1 MGLTAEVIGSS
12 LDALATRDV
21 QIARALARVG
31 YPAPRMRERGFAT
44 LLRTIVGQQVSVAA
58 AAAIWNRLE
67 QRLGTPPSPDA
78 LTALDDDAL
87 RSCGLSRQKALYAR
101 SLAEHVTAGQL
112 DFDALPA
119 ADEEAI
125 ARLTAVHGVGRWS
138 AEIYLMFAEGRP
150 DIWPAGDLAVREG
163 LGRILDLPVRPT
175 ESVVRRL
182 GDAWRPHRSALA
194 LFTWHA
200 YANPAL

>member
-1 MGLTAEVIGSS
+1 MGLTAEVIGAS
-12 LDALATRDV
+12 LDSLAARDA

-31 YPAPRMRERGFAT
+31 YPAPRIRERGFAT

-67 QRLGTPPSPDA
+67 QRLGTPPVPETLA
-78 LTALDDDAL
+78 MLDDEAL

-101 SLAEHVTAGQL
+101 SLAEHVMTGRL
-112 DFDALPA
+112 DLDALPLD
-119 ADEEAI
+119 DEEAV
-125 ARLTAVHGVGRWS
+125 ARLTAVHGIGRWS
-138 AEIYLMFAEGRP
+138 AEIYLMFAEGRE

-163 LGRILDLPVRPT
+163 LGRILDMPARPT
-175 ESVVRRL
+175 EGVVRRL
-182 GDAWRPHRSALA
+182 GEAWRPHRSALA
-194 LFTWHA
+194 LFTWHS